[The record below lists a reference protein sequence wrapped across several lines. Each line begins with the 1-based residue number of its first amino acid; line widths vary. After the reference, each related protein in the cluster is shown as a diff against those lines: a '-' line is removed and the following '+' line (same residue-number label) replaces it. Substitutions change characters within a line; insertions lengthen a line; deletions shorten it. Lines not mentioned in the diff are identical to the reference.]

1 MTQRDLF
8 DALGRLPE
16 SYRLEALEQPETDA
30 ADEINT
36 LFTQDMRQH
45 TGESQPAAAPK
56 EQTRSA
62 ERGSVF
68 SQTAPHIRKE
78 QNPIR
83 NVTIGLTAIA
93 AVIALTVGAVIWR
106 VNQETIETIGSPAA
120 SSGQS
125 AVTEMQ
131 TQTDAAG
138 EPVTETTTTA
148 AVQANDEAV
157 TTAVPQA
164 EQEES
169 VHTAETNI
177 FGGKGALRIIGIQ
190 LYMPE
195 PILEDEE
202 YWYLGGK
209 GRVSKTETDAQGKY
223 CEELLCQTPGCLHQS
238 PECLYYRYQSLLT
251 DGEALYLP
259 YDHGHIEFN
268 GVGSGE
274 LVRLLPDGTEEDF
287 FVIDMYEILTGF
299 RNAGNSAD
307 ANDYKRIYIYDLQK
321 LGDSGNYLIHGQLQH
336 EDIGSLSID
345 FNVIY
350 TPETHQKIFLPWEKY
365 DWQYDVQSG
374 QLFGCY
380 AADEYAASKGFT
392 RDAQFGLYD
401 IHTGECIKESGII
414 PNMFEAVMQDGT
426 VYFIRK
432 KESEQKFIVDGEERG
447 GRLVQTD
454 SLCTYDFETGKQ
466 TVLQEEIDF
475 SQIELC
481 GGRLLCKRSA
491 RVGKD
496 QLFFLNPADM
506 SEEVLF
512 ETPNKIPVLYC
523 CTNPDFLLVQGEYGA
538 EGFIV
543 DGELKRFD
551 FKLF

>member
-1 MTQRDLF
+1 MTRRDLF
-8 DALGRLPE
+8 DAVGRLPE
-16 SYRLEALEQPETDA
+16 SYRLEALESSEPDA
-30 ADEINT
+30 AEQINA
-36 LFTQDMRQH
+36 LFSQDMRQH
-45 TGESQPAAAPK
+45 TGKSQPAAAPM

-62 ERGSVF
+62 ERGRVYN
-68 SQTAPHIRKE
+68 QTATHIRKE

-83 NVTIGLTAIA
+83 NVTIGLTVIA
-93 AVIALTVGAVIWR
+93 AVIALTVGVLVWR
-106 VNQETIETIGSPAA
+106 VNQETIETIGNPAA
-120 SSGQS
+120 SSGQP

-131 TQTDAAG
+131 VQTDAAG
-138 EPVTETTTTA
+138 EPVTETTTTG
-148 AVQANDEAV
+148 AVQENDAAA
-157 TTAVPQA
+157 TTAAQA
-164 EQEES
+164 EYEEA

-177 FGGKGALRIIGIQ
+177 FGGKGTLRIVGIQ
-190 LYMPE
+190 RYSPE
-195 PILEDEE
+195 PFLEDDD
-202 YWYLGGK
+202 YWYLGGR
-209 GRVSKTETDAQGKY
+209 GRVSKTLTDENGRY
-223 CEELLCQTPGCLHQS
+223 IEELLCQTPGCLHNNS
-238 PECLYYRYQSLLT
+238 WECLYYRYQSLLT

-259 YDHGHIEFN
+259 NDHGHIEFN

-392 RDAQFGLYD
+392 RDAQFYLYD

-475 SQIELC
+475 EDIELC

-491 RVGKD
+491 HVGKD
-496 QLFFLNPADM
+496 QLFYLNPADM
-506 SEEVLF
+506 SEEVIY
-512 ETPNKIPVLYC
+512 ETPNKIPMILC
-523 CTNPDFLLVQGEYGA
+523 CTNPDFIAVQGEHGA

-551 FKLF
+551 FRTF